1 MKDIYLVTG
10 AAGHLGNTIIRKL
23 LEREE
28 NIRALIL
35 PGEEMPVSGKFEVF
49 YGDVRDI
56 DSLRPFMDVE
66 TGVNV
71 NLIHCA
77 GIVSIA
83 SKYQQKV
90 YETNVLGTMNM
101 VELAI
106 EKKVAKFIYVSSV
119 HAITEKPKGEMMEE
133 ICDFNPDLV
142 VGAYAKTKAE
152 ATKFVLDSVGRGLN
166 AIVVHPS
173 GICGPYD
180 YGRGHS
186 TTLIMDYYNRR
197 LTSAAGGGYD
207 FVDVRDVAEGI
218 LASCQ
223 KGRIGECYI
232 LSNKYVTALEL
243 LRLLHEI
250 TGHKEIKRVL
260 PLWFLT
266 ITAKM
271 AEVYYRI
278 LRQAPLFTA
287 YSIYTLNSNAKFSH
301 EKAARELGYSTR
313 ELKETLSDTVD
324 WLISQGRIKG

>member
-1 MKDIYLVTG
+1 MKDIYLITG

-23 LEREE
+23 VERGEY
-28 NIRALIL
+28 IRALVL
-35 PGEEMPVSGKFEVF
+35 PGEKVPVEGDIEVF
-49 YGDVRDI
+49 YGDVRDM
-56 DSLRPFMDVE
+56 DSLRPFMEVGD
-66 TGVNV
+66 GYNV
-71 NLIHCA
+71 ILIHCA

-90 YETNVLGTMNM
+90 YETNVLGTKNI

-106 EKKVAKFIYVSSV
+106 ENKVDKFIYVSSV
-119 HAITEKPKGEMMEE
+119 HAITEKPKGQLMEE
-133 ICDFNPDLV
+133 ISDFNPELV

-152 ATKFVLDSVGRGLN
+152 ATKFVLDSIARGLK

-180 YGRGHS
+180 YGKGHS
-186 TTLIMDYYNRR
+186 TKLVMDYYNRK

-207 FVDVRDVAEGI
+207 FVDVRDVADGI

-223 KGRIGECYI
+223 RGRIGECYI
-232 LSNKYVTALEL
+232 LSNKFVTALEL

-266 ITAKM
+266 LTAKM
-271 AEVYYRI
+271 AEMYYKI
-278 LRQAPLFTA
+278 LGQAPLFTA

-301 EKAARELGYSTR
+301 EKATRELGYKTR
-313 ELKETLSDTVD
+313 ELKETLGDTVD
-324 WLISQGRIKG
+324 WLISQGRIK